1 VVFCNRIKKHEKIN
15 QMTTSRYKD
24 LVVILL
30 AAFIVLLVVDR
41 CKSDKKHAAQV
52 TEYDNLVA
60 ELEADRLLILDSV
73 DVLNATLEAE
83 RIALTKRL
91 DGYKMLS
98 TKERIKLITKVDSF
112 AIPTDTGAILSLHG
126 VDSVNKLTIHYQSCV
141 VQSAIKDTLI
151 THLNNVVQA
160 DSVIIETQKKQAKAQ
175 KKAAKIGV
183 IKAAVVSGL
192 VGIIL
197 GLVI

>member
-1 VVFCNRIKKHEKIN
+1 
-15 QMTTSRYKD
+15 MTLNSFKNWVLI
-24 LVVILL
+24 LVSVALF
-30 AAFIVLLVVDR
+30 ASVVDR
-41 CKSDKKHAAQV
+41 CNESHKHAAQV
-52 TEYDNLVA
+52 TEYDNTIA

-91 DGYKMLS
+91 DGYKMLP

-126 VDSVNKLTIHYQSCV
+126 VDSVNKLTIHYQSCM

-151 THLNNVVQA
+151 THLTNVVQA

-192 VGIIL
+192 LGVIVGVL
-197 GLVI
+197 L

>member
-1 VVFCNRIKKHEKIN
+1 
-15 QMTTSRYKD
+15 MTTSRYKD
-24 LVVILL
+24 LVIILM
-30 AAFIVLLVVDR
+30 AIGMVLLIIGH
-41 CKSDKKHAAQV
+41 CNSNKQHAEQV
-52 TEYDNLVA
+52 TEYDNTIA

-73 DVLNATLEAE
+73 DVLNSTLEAE
-83 RIALTKRL
+83 RIGLTKRL
-91 DGYKMLS
+91 NDYTKLP

-126 VDSVNKLTIHYQSCV
+126 VDSINKLTIHYQSCV

-151 THLNNVVQA
+151 THLTNVVQA
-160 DSVIIETQKKQAKAQ
+160 DSIIIETQKKQYKAQ
-175 KKAAKIGV
+175 KKAAKIKV

-192 VGIIL
+192 VGIII

>member
-1 VVFCNRIKKHEKIN
+1 
-15 QMTTSRYKD
+15 MTTSRYKD

-41 CKSDKKHAAQV
+41 CNYEKKHAESDAKK
-52 TEYDNLVA
+52 DNVIA
-60 ELEADRLLILDSV
+60 ELEADRMLRMDTI
-73 DVLNATLEAE
+73 DVLKEQLQIE
-83 RIALTKRL
+83 RDALPKRL
-91 DGYKMLS
+91 KEYSKLP

-126 VDSVNKLTIHYQSCV
+126 VDSVNKLTIHYQSCM
-141 VQSAIKDTLI
+141 VQSGIKDTII
-151 THLNNVVQA
+151 THLTNVVQA

-175 KKAAKIGV
+175 KKAAKIKS

-192 VGIIL
+192 VGIIV

>member
-1 VVFCNRIKKHEKIN
+1 
-15 QMTTSRYKD
+15 MTLNAFKNWVLI
-24 LVVILL
+24 LVSVALF
-30 AAFIVLLVVDR
+30 ASVVDR
-41 CKSDKKHAAQV
+41 CNESHKHAAQV

-60 ELEADRLLILDSV
+60 DLEADRLLILDSV

-91 DGYKMLS
+91 NDYTKLP
-98 TKERIKLITKVDSF
+98 TKERIKLISKVDSF

-126 VDSVNKLTIHYQSCV
+126 VDSVNKLTLHYQSCV
-141 VQSAIKDTLI
+141 LQSEIKDTI
-151 THLNNVVQA
+151 IAHLTNVVQG
-160 DSVIIETQKKQAKAQ
+160 DSVIIEAQKKQAKVQ
-175 KKAAKIGV
+175 KKAAKIKL

-192 VGIIL
+192 VGIVI

>member
-1 VVFCNRIKKHEKIN
+1 
-15 QMTTSRYKD
+15 MTLNAFKNWVLI
-24 LVVILL
+24 LVSVALF
-30 AAFIVLLVVDR
+30 ASVVDR
-41 CKSDKKHAAQV
+41 CNESHKHAAQV

-91 DGYKMLS
+91 NGYNMLPV
-98 TKERIKLITKVDSF
+98 KERIKLITKVDSF

-141 VQSAIKDTLI
+141 VQSGIKDTLI
-151 THLNNVVQA
+151 THLTNVVQA
-160 DSVIIETQKKQAKAQ
+160 DGIIIETQKKQAKAQ
-175 KKAAKIGV
+175 KKAAKIKV

>member
-1 VVFCNRIKKHEKIN
+1 
-15 QMTTSRYKD
+15 MTLNAFKNWVLI
-24 LVVILL
+24 LVSVALFASVI
-30 AAFIVLLVVDR
+30 DR
-41 CKSDKKHAAQV
+41 CNIDKKHAVQV

-60 ELEADRLLILDSV
+60 DLEADRLLILDSV

-83 RIALTKRL
+83 RIELTKRL
-91 DGYKMLS
+91 NGYNMLPV
-98 TKERIKLITKVDSF
+98 KERIKLITKVDSF

-141 VQSAIKDTLI
+141 VKSAIKDTII

-175 KKAAKIGV
+175 KKAAKIKI
-183 IKAAVVSGL
+183 IKAAVMSCL
-192 VGIIL
+192 AGIVI

>member
-1 VVFCNRIKKHEKIN
+1 
-15 QMTTSRYKD
+15 MTLNAFKNWVLI
-24 LVVILL
+24 LVSVALF
-30 AAFIVLLVVDR
+30 ASVVDR
-41 CKSDKKHAAQV
+41 CNESHKHAAQV
-52 TEYDNLVA
+52 TEYDNTIA

-73 DVLNATLEAE
+73 DVLHATLEAE
-83 RIALTKRL
+83 RISLTKRL
-91 DGYKMLS
+91 NDYSKLP

-151 THLNNVVQA
+151 THFTNVVQA
-160 DSVIIETQKKQAKAQ
+160 DSIIIGTQQKMMKAQ
-175 KKAAKIGV
+175 KKAAKIKT

-192 VGIIL
+192 VGIIV

>member
-1 VVFCNRIKKHEKIN
+1 
-15 QMTTSRYKD
+15 MTTSRYKD
-24 LVVILL
+24 LVIILM
-30 AAFIVLLVVDR
+30 AIGMVLLVIGH
-41 CKSDKKHAAQV
+41 CNSNIQHAAQF
-52 TEYDNLVA
+52 TEYDNTIA
-60 ELEADRLLILDSV
+60 DLEADMLLILDSV
-73 DVLNATLEAE
+73 DVLHATLEAE

-91 DGYKMLS
+91 NDYSKLP

-126 VDSVNKLTIHYQSCV
+126 VDSVNKLTLHYQSCMF
-141 VQSAIKDTLI
+141 QSTIKDTII

-175 KKAAKIGV
+175 KKAAKIKM

-192 VGIIL
+192 VGIII

>member
-1 VVFCNRIKKHEKIN
+1 
-15 QMTTSRYKD
+15 MTLNAYKSWVLI
-24 LVVILL
+24 LVSVALF
-30 AAFIVLLVVDR
+30 ASVVDR
-41 CKSDKKHAAQV
+41 CNESHKHAAQV
-52 TEYDNLVA
+52 TEYDNTIA

-91 DGYKMLS
+91 NGYNILPV
-98 TKERIKLITKVDSF
+98 KERIKLITKVDSF
-112 AIPTDTGAILSLHG
+112 AIPTDTGAILSMKG

-141 VQSAIKDTLI
+141 IQSRIKDTII
-151 THLNNVVQA
+151 THLTNVVQA
-160 DSVIIETQKKQAKAQ
+160 DSVIIGTQQKMMKAQ
-175 KKAAKIGV
+175 KKAAKIKA

-192 VGIIL
+192 VGIII

>member
-1 VVFCNRIKKHEKIN
+1 
-15 QMTTSRYKD
+15 MTLNAFKNWVLI
-24 LVVILL
+24 LVSVALF
-30 AAFIVLLVVDR
+30 ASVVDR
-41 CKSDKKHAAQV
+41 CNESHKHAAQV
-52 TEYDNLVA
+52 TKYDNLVA

-73 DVLNATLEAE
+73 DVLHATLEAE

-91 DGYKMLS
+91 NEYTKLL

-141 VQSAIKDTLI
+141 VQSATKDTII

-160 DSVIIETQKKQAKAQ
+160 DSVIIGTQQKMMKAQ
-175 KKAAKIGV
+175 KKAAKIKI
-183 IKAAVVSGL
+183 IKAAVMSGL
-192 VGIIL
+192 VGIVI

>member
-1 VVFCNRIKKHEKIN
+1 
-15 QMTTSRYKD
+15 MTLNAFKNWVLI
-24 LVVILL
+24 LVSVALF
-30 AAFIVLLVVDR
+30 ASVVDR
-41 CKSDKKHAAQV
+41 CNESHKHAAQV
-52 TEYDNLVA
+52 TEYDNTIA

-91 DGYKMLS
+91 NDYTKLP

-112 AIPTDTGAILSLHG
+112 AIPTDTGAILSIMG

-141 VQSAIKDTLI
+141 VQSEIKDTII
-151 THLNNVVQA
+151 THLTNVVQA
-160 DSVIIETQKKQAKAQ
+160 DSIIIETQKKQSKE
-175 KKAAKIGV
+175 KEKTAKIKV

-192 VGIIL
+192 VGIII